1 MNLLLGMLLLFN
13 VEMVGLRGT
22 ISVTVENVKY
32 QSLLKRWV
40 TNPSLD
46 PPVLPNDLIYIF
58 PYPNPPPLLA

>member
-1 MNLLLGMLLLFN
+1 MLRFYAEFPSEWRQNETVNLLLGMLLLFN

-40 TNPSLD
+40 AN
-46 PPVLPNDLIYIF
+46 
-58 PYPNPPPLLA
+58 